1 MSHAKRAY
9 LALKLNKQQA
19 EGAAGVVRVEASED
33 LKKGQTVAPHPWML
47 LWPGLRLTGCRRDS
61 TDQRQVQNN
70 CAYRVVS
77 VDSSRVVVALEV
89 EGAQPIQLSQQEA
102 VQFLRLD
109 CCRCYAS
116 VQGMTL
122 RDRRLLLCDV
132 RHRFMCARK
141 LYVAVSRVTDGRF
154 LHVATREQERA
165 LLTE

>member
-1 MSHAKRAY
+1 
-9 LALKLNKQQA
+9 
-19 EGAAGVVRVEASED
+19 
-33 LKKGQTVAPHPWML
+33 ML

-61 TDQRQVQNN
+61 ADQRQVQNN

-77 VDSSRVVVALEV
+77 VDANRVVVALEV
-89 EGAQPIQLSQQEA
+89 EGAQPIQLSHQEA

-132 RHRFMCARK
+132 RHRFMDARK
-141 LYVAVSRVTDGRF
+141 LYVAASRVTDGRF
-154 LHVATREQERA
+154 LHMAAREQERA